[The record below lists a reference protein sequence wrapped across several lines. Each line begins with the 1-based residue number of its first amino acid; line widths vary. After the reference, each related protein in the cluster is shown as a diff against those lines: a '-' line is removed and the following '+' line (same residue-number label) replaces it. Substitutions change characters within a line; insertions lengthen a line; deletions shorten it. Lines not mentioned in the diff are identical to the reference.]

1 MCNSFSIKYFDNR
14 PQNSPQQLPI
24 AEGFAEANSV
34 FTVITSAKLL
44 LR

>member
-1 MCNSFSIKYFDNR
+1 MCNSFSIKYFKNR

-24 AEGFAEANSV
+24 AEGFAKANSV
-34 FTVITSAKLL
+34 FMVITLAKLL